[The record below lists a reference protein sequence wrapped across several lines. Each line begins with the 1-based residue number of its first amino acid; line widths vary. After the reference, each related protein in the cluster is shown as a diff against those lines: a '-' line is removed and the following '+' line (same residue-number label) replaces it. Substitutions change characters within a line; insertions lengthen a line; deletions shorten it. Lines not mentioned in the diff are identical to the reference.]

1 MIIGYIRV
9 SCADT
14 QTVSNQRSEILEYAH
29 RNKIKIDK
37 FIEVEM
43 SSRKSI
49 KDRKL
54 DLLQELNANDTVI
67 SSELSRFGRS
77 ISELLTLV
85 AELTDKNINLIFVKQ
100 NMHLNSSNVNDIAN
114 KVLLNTFSLLAELE
128 RDFVSLRTKEALR
141 AKKAQG
147 IALGKPKG
155 TLQGSMFDEHKE
167 KIVELL
173 SYGVPIA
180 KIASTLEV
188 GTRQSLN
195 TYIKKRELD
204 KLAS

>member
-1 MIIGYIRV
+1 
-9 SCADT
+9 
-14 QTVSNQRSEILEYAH
+14 
-29 RNKIKIDK
+29 
-37 FIEVEM
+37 M

-54 DLLQELNANDTVI
+54 NLLQELNENDTVI

-77 ISELLTLV
+77 ISELLTLIS
-85 AELTDKNINLIFVKQ
+85 ELTDKKINIIFVKQ
-100 NMHLNSSNVNDIAN
+100 NMHLNSFNVHDIAN
-114 KVLLNTFSLLAELE
+114 KVLLNTFSLLSELE
-128 RDFVSLRTKEALR
+128 RDFISLRTTEALK

-147 IALGKPKG
+147 IILGKPKG
-155 TLQGSMFDEHKE
+155 TLQGSMFDVHKE

-173 SYGVPIA
+173 GYGVPVA

-188 GTRQSLN
+188 GTRQSLS

>member
-9 SCADT
+9 SSDK

-29 RNKIKIDK
+29 RNKMKIDK

-54 DLLQELNANDTVI
+54 DLLQELNENDTVI

-85 AELTDKNINLIFVKQ
+85 QELTSKKINLIFVKQ
-100 NMHLNSSNVNDIAN
+100 NMKLDINNTNDISN
-114 KVLLNTFSLLAELE
+114 KVLLSTFALLAELE
-128 RDFVSLRTKEALR
+128 RDFISLRTTEALK

-155 TLQGSMFDEHKE
+155 TLQGSMFDIHKD

-180 KIASTLEV
+180 KIATTLEV
-188 GTRQSLN
+188 GTRQSLS
-195 TYIKKRELD
+195 TYIKKRGLE

>member
-9 SCADT
+9 SSDK

-147 IALGKPKG
+147 IVLGKPKG